1 MTALLLLTTS
11 LHYLAIIP
19 ICKNYQSIYIYR
31 LYSNVIMVSTTFSM
45 LWHYYNTYQLM
56 IMDYYF
62 ATIWFL
68 FDIGWYKELNNNKI
82 LILNLIVFIFNIIII
97 NFDNYVYYHNIWNII
112 SAIKCMYISYLIR
125 NIKIN

>member
-1 MTALLLLTTS
+1 
-11 LHYLAIIP
+11 
-19 ICKNYQSIYIYR
+19 
-31 LYSNVIMVSTTFSM
+31 M

-68 FDIGWYKELNNNKI
+68 FDIGWYKELNNNR
-82 LILNLIVFIFNIIII
+82 ILNLIVFIFNII
-97 NFDNYVYYHNIWNII
+97 NLENYEYYNSIWNII
-112 SAIKCMYISYLIR
+112 SAIKCIYISYLIR

>member
-1 MTALLLLTTS
+1 
-11 LHYLAIIP
+11 
-19 ICKNYQSIYIYR
+19 
-31 LYSNVIMVSTTFSM
+31 
-45 LWHYYNTYQLM
+45 M